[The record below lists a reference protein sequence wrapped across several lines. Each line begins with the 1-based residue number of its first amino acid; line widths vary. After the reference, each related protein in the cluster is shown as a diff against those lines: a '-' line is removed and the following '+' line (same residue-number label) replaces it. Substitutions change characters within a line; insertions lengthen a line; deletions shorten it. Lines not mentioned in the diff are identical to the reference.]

1 MIRSKIKS
9 HFQRL
14 TGCSSGN
21 ATMLVALGMPVLI
34 GGAGLGIDMTQ
45 WYMWKREL
53 QFAVDQAAIA
63 GAWAA
68 ADTDT
73 AATFTVRAQQE
84 FDANLSVTDGFKGTP
99 TIQLADFAGGTANSV
114 AVSATVTKELPFSSF
129 ISGGGATIYAYA
141 QASFEE
147 GTTFTS
153 CLIATHVD
161 EYGAV
166 TIGGNSVLTASCGIA
181 ALSTNETAVAVN
193 GNPEVDAGWI
203 LAAGGVDQWLKD
215 NTDDI
220 IMENMTG
227 LYDPFKD
234 LTPPEPEN
242 SKVQRT
248 YSCKDQADTTTANRR
263 TVVRTTY
270 AYFQGSN
277 ERTTAGWA
285 NTAGKETSTTPPFDE
300 FGVIVASGTKA
311 GVTVS
316 EKVTTTQIGG
326 SGNDK
331 KYERKTE
338 TTTTTISNVLVTEG
352 ETAGNVVPGT
362 YNGIHVGCATTFQ
375 PGVYIIDGGTLK
387 ITGQYEV
394 TGSSVMFVLKNGA
407 SIDIAGGADINLT
420 AIQVADLIADGI
432 HPVEANKLAGMLVFE
447 DRDNSTEDNK
457 INGNADTI
465 LNGTVYLPNSG
476 ISFAGTA
483 TVTTQCLM
491 IAASTIT
498 ITGTTNMS
506 TFCPADSSEDTVVAS
521 IKDKIRLVA

>member
-1 MIRSKIKS
+1 MIGSKISKC
-9 HFQRL
+9 FRRM
-14 TGCSSGN
+14 TGCESGN

-34 GGAGLGIDMTQ
+34 GGAGLGVDLTQ

-68 ADTDT
+68 ADTAT
-73 AATFTVRAQQE
+73 AVTYSTRATQE
-84 FDANLSVTDGFKGTP
+84 FNANLSVTDDFNEAP
-99 TIQLADFAGGTANSV
+99 TVQLADFAGGKLNSV
-114 AVSATVTKELPFSSF
+114 AVSATVSKELPFSSF

-153 CLIATHVD
+153 CLIATD
-161 EYGAV
+161 EDDYGAV
-166 TIGGNSVLTASCGIA
+166 TISGSSVLTANCGIA
-181 ALSTNETAVAVN
+181 ALSTNETAVVVS
-193 GNPEVDAGWI
+193 GNPDVKAGWI
-203 LAAGGVDQWLKD
+203 LAAGGVDDWLKE
-215 NTDDI
+215 NTKDV

-227 LYDPFKD
+227 LYDPFEK

-242 SKVQRT
+242 SQVERV
-248 YSCKDQADTTTANRR
+248 YSCKDQADTWTANRLI
-263 TVVRTTY
+263 VVKTEY
-270 AYFQGSN
+270 DYFQGSN
-277 ERTTAGWA
+277 QKNAAGWA
-285 NTAGKETSTTPPFDE
+285 NTEGKIDASVEDRAYNQ
-300 FGVIVASGTKA
+300 IVAEGTKE

-316 EKVTTTQIGG
+316 QKVTWTQIGG
-326 SGNDK
+326 SGSDK
-331 KYERKTE
+331 KWERKTE
-338 TTTTTISNVLVTEG
+338 TTTTTTSNVIVTEG
-352 ETAGNVVPGT
+352 DTAGNVVPGT
-362 YNGIHVGCATTFQ
+362 YEGIHVACNTTFQ

-394 TGSSVMFVLKNGA
+394 TGASVMFVLKNGA

-432 HPVEANKLAGMLVFE
+432 SPVEANKLAGMLVFE
-447 DRDNSTEDNK
+447 DRDNSSEDNK
-457 INGNADTI
+457 INGDADTI
-465 LNGTVYLPNSG
+465 LNGTIYLPNSG

-491 IAASTIT
+491 IAANTIT

-506 TFCPADSSEDTVVAS
+506 TFCPADSSEATVVAT